1 MVPLNHLNIT
11 APLGCTNNCSTCSV
25 FSVWLCEGTLRRL
38 EEYNDLNDVTLAH
51 EDGIQ
56 VRQTRSSCHC
66 QIFQIKV
73 WVLFGSFL
81 GPFRVL
87 LGGEVQY

>member
-11 APLGCTNNCSTCSV
+11 AKLGCTNNCSTCSV
-25 FSVWLCEGTLRRL
+25 FSAWLCEGTLRRL

-56 VRQTRSSCHC
+56 VRQTLVVPVVA
-66 QIFQIKV
+66 IY
-73 WVLFGSFL
+73 
-81 GPFRVL
+81 FR
-87 LGGEVQY
+87 